1 MLKFKSHLYFEEK
14 DREKENLEQLKPLP
28 GSKITFFKNGE
39 SLGEAFSNIYMVS
52 DKLCKL
58 STYPKTGSW
67 YQTKNQKFL
76 KFQNLGKII

>member
-58 STYPKTGSW
+58 STQSKNQELISEQRPKTR
-67 YQTKNQKFL
+67 NF
-76 KFQNLGKII
+76 